1 MSGITLSKSNFIST
15 KTTPISKEYI
25 LGKTLGKG
33 AFGTVRLC
41 IHKQTKQTRA
51 CKVLKKSTQDME
63 ALFQEVE
70 ILSKLSHPNIM
81 QIYEVFN
88 DKTNFYIISEYCQG
102 GELFDAISKRGFFS
116 EYDASYIMKQ
126 VLSAICYSH
135 QNNIVHRDLKPENIL
150 LDAKDNDLT
159 VKIIDWGCAKTV
171 KKDEKMDSIDGTLYY
186 IAPEVLNGES
196 DKKSD
201 VWSCGVILY
210 ILLCGY
216 FPFNG
221 DNDDQI
227 VEAIKSGKVN
237 FIKDE
242 WKHISNDAKELIQK
256 MLEINPNNRFDALEC
271 LNHNFFNKKKDKGKK
286 NDVKATKKV
295 LDNMK
300 KFKRERKLEQAAIGF
315 IVNQLV
321 SKEERKELSK
331 LFQDFDTNHDG
342 VLSREEIIN
351 GYRRTYGAVDENEID
366 NMIRSID
373 LDGNGVIDYN
383 EFLSCT
389 INKEKI
395 INKENLE
402 YTFKMFDSD
411 GSGKISADELMN
423 IFLKGNKDNAVNREA
438 FEKMIK
444 EVDENG
450 DGEISFQE
458 FKGIMTKFFK

>member
-1 MSGITLSKSNFIST
+1 
-15 KTTPISKEYI
+15 
-25 LGKTLGKG
+25 
-33 AFGTVRLC
+33 
-41 IHKQTKQTRA
+41 
-51 CKVLKKSTQDME
+51 
-63 ALFQEVE
+63 
-70 ILSKLSHPNIM
+70 
-81 QIYEVFN
+81 
-88 DKTNFYIISEYCQG
+88 
-102 GELFDAISKRGFFS
+102 
-116 EYDASYIMKQ
+116 
-126 VLSAICYSH
+126 
-135 QNNIVHRDLKPENIL
+135 
-150 LDAKDNDLT
+150 
-159 VKIIDWGCAKTV
+159 
-171 KKDEKMDSIDGTLYY
+171 
-186 IAPEVLNGES
+186 
-196 DKKSD
+196 
-201 VWSCGVILY
+201 
-210 ILLCGY
+210 
-216 FPFNG
+216 
-221 DNDDQI
+221 
-227 VEAIKSGKVN
+227 
-237 FIKDE
+237 
-242 WKHISNDAKELIQK
+242 

-331 LFQDFDTNHDG
+331 LFEEFDTNHDG